1 MKSVLEIQHGG
12 SHYKSLKIQPVEIA
26 LANDLGICEF
36 SALKYIMRHDN
47 AGGEGS
53 SDIRKAIHYL
63 QILLEVTYDNRS
75 KIEYDGMAN
84 DDNDD
89 WSEEEVGEDAE

>member
-12 SHYKSLKIQPVEIA
+12 SHYKTLKIQPIEIA
-26 LANDLGICEF
+26 LTNGLGVCEF
-36 SALKYIMRHDN
+36 SALKYIMRHDK

-63 QILLEVTYDNRS
+63 QILLEKTYDNRS
-75 KIEYDGMAN
+75 IIEYDGMAI
-84 DDNDD
+84 DDIDD
-89 WSEEEVGEDAE
+89 DYEEVGEDAE